1 MRSLPT
7 QAFLQTHET
16 LIAYHKVIDQFNI
29 EMLSCCD
36 QLLRHSDVFWRWS
49 GIATWVIMTN
59 NDCGAVAYD
68 CWPVNFSGTEHRAI
82 DRALVTADVFHNPI
96 FCVEN

>member
-1 MRSLPT
+1 M
-7 QAFLQTHET
+7 
-16 LIAYHKVIDQFNI
+16 IAYYKVIDQLNV
-29 EMLSCCD
+29 EMLACRD
-36 QLLRHSDVFWRWS
+36 QLLCYRNILWRW
-49 GIATWVIMTN
+49 GRIATWVVMAN